1 MRHVT
6 SKEYFKRLMTIEYF
20 FQTQDHTSLSMSY
33 RIDIYNFPIF
43 QERHF
48 SEIRINIRDK
58 NF

>member
-1 MRHVT
+1 
-6 SKEYFKRLMTIEYF
+6 MTIEYF